1 MKLLINICSHDG
13 IISYYTGVGTM
24 VKRNIKAL
32 IKYVNENNIDYHIN
46 LITPE
51 YNPDSFGYSE
61 KIYNEHASLE
71 NTSIIQIS
79 NGSNGKINY
88 GTPSHF
94 LKLSENTA
102 EFINNIDISN
112 YDKVITLLH
121 DTTVSGV
128 IERLNIDS
136 KHKKVWIPHS
146 TVKIHKVDS
155 AIEGSLNFY
164 KDREEFEQSAI
175 DFINKDENS
184 YIGAI
189 CEYVKQHLVN
199 DYNLNESKAL
209 MITNGEIF
217 DEKILSFS
225 KECDELYKKIDE
237 LDSILISFG
246 RAEEYKNLESTMVI
260 GKKMGIDTVVIAQSY
275 YKEQPILD
283 EYRSIAK
290 ENNTHLYIDPPFD
303 FSKYILN
310 KFDKPIIALIPSKR
324 EVMGLIVNEL
334 RKLNKDNILVVANSV
349 GGLVEQIEDG
359 EDGVL
364 VNLDNINESK
374 EKILKYFN
382 KDKMK
387 ELNKNAQITLKNKYD
402 YTKNFNK
409 FINKL

>member
-32 IKYVNENNIDYHIN
+32 IKYASDNNIDYHIN

-61 KIYNEHASLE
+61 KTYNEHLSLK

-88 GTPSHF
+88 GTPNHF
-94 LKLSENTA
+94 IKLSENTA
-102 EFINNIDISN
+102 EFINNIDISS

-121 DTTVSGV
+121 DTTMAGV
-128 IERLNIDS
+128 IERLNVDS

-155 AIEGSLNFY
+155 AIEGSENFY
-164 KDREEFEQSAI
+164 KDREDLEQSAI
-175 DFINKDENS
+175 DYINKDENS

-189 CEYVKQHLVN
+189 CEYVKEHLVN
-199 DYNLNESKAL
+199 DYNLDENKAL

-217 DEKILSFS
+217 DDKVLSFS

-246 RAEEYKNLESTMVI
+246 RAEEYKNLECTMAL
-260 GKKMGIDTVVIAQSY
+260 GKEIGIDTVVIAQSY

-310 KFDKPIIALIPSKR
+310 NFDKPIIALIPSKR

-334 RKLNKDNILVVANSV
+334 RKLNRDNILVVANSV

-359 EDGVL
+359 VDGVL
-364 VNLDNINESK
+364 VNLDNIIESK

-382 KDKMK
+382 VDKMK

-402 YTKNFNK
+402 YIKNFNE
-409 FINKL
+409 FISKL

>member
-1 MKLLINICSHDG
+1 MKLLVNICSHDG

-32 IKYVNENNIDYHIN
+32 VKYVNENNIDYHIN

-51 YNPDSFGYSE
+51 YNFDSFGYSE
-61 KIYNEHASLE
+61 KTYIEHSSLE

-79 NGSNGKINY
+79 NGSDGKINY

-102 EFINNIDISN
+102 NYINNIDISN
-112 YDKVITLLH
+112 YDKVITILH
-121 DTTVSGV
+121 DTTMAGV
-128 IERLNIDS
+128 IEKLNVDS

-164 KDREEFEQSAI
+164 KDREDFEQSAI
-175 DFINKDENS
+175 DFINKDKYS

-189 CEYVKQHLVN
+189 CEYVKNHLIN
-199 DYNLNESKAL
+199 DYNLDENKVL

-217 DEKILSFS
+217 DEKVQYFS
-225 KECDELYKKIDE
+225 KECEELYKEIE
-237 LDSILISFG
+237 EMDSILISFG
-246 RAEEYKNLESTMVI
+246 RAEEYKNLGCTMVL
-260 GKKMGIDTVVIAQSY
+260 GKEIGIDTIVIAQSY

-290 ENNTHLYIDPPFD
+290 ENNSHLYIDPPFD

-310 KFDKPIIALIPSKR
+310 KFSKPIIALIPSKR

-334 RKLNKDNILVVANSV
+334 RKLNKYNILVVANSV

-359 EDGVL
+359 VDGVL
-364 VNLDNINESK
+364 VNLEDINESK

-382 KDKMK
+382 MDKMK
-387 ELNKNAQITLKNKYD
+387 ELNKNAQIKLMSKYD
-402 YTKNFNK
+402 YIKNFNE
-409 FINKL
+409 FINRL

>member
-32 IKYVNENNIDYHIN
+32 VKYVNKNNIDYHIN

-51 YNPDSFGYSE
+51 YNVDSFGYSE
-61 KIYNEHASLE
+61 KTHKEHSSLE

-79 NGSNGKINY
+79 NESNGKVNY
-88 GTPSHF
+88 GTPSHWMS
-94 LKLSENTA
+94 LSENTA
-102 EFINNIDISN
+102 NYINNIDISC

-121 DTTVSGV
+121 DTTMAGV
-128 IERLNIDS
+128 IEKINVNS

-155 AIEGSLNFY
+155 AIEDSLNFY
-164 KDREEFEQSAI
+164 KDRENFEQNAI
-175 DFINKDENS
+175 NYINKDGHS

-189 CEYVKQHLVN
+189 CEYVKNHLVN
-199 DYNLNESKAL
+199 DYNLDESKAL

-217 DEKILSFS
+217 DEKVLSFS
-225 KECDELYKKIDE
+225 KECQELYKKIDE

-246 RAEEYKNLESTMVI
+246 RAEEYKNLESTMAL
-260 GKKMGIDTVVIAQSY
+260 GKEIGIDTVVIAQSY

-283 EYRSIAK
+283 KYRSVAK

-310 KFDKPIIALIPSKR
+310 NFNKPIIALIPSKR

-359 EDGVL
+359 VDGIL
-364 VNLDNINESK
+364 VDLDNIKESK

-382 KDKMK
+382 IDIMK
-387 ELNKNAQITLKNKYD
+387 ELNKNAQLTLKNKYD
-402 YTKNFNK
+402 YVKNFNE

>member
-1 MKLLINICSHDG
+1 MKLLVNICSHDG

-51 YNPDSFGYSE
+51 YNQDSFGYSE
-61 KIYNEHASLE
+61 KTHNEHATLM

-79 NGSNGKINY
+79 NGSNGSINY
-88 GTPSHF
+88 GTPSHWMS
-94 LKLSENTA
+94 LSENTA
-102 EFINNIDISN
+102 NYINNIDISS

-121 DTTVSGV
+121 DTTMAGV
-128 IERLNIDS
+128 IEKLNVDS

-155 AIEGSLNFY
+155 AIEGSEDFY
-164 KDREEFEQSAI
+164 QIRVDFEQSAI
-175 DFINKDENS
+175 DYINKDEYS

-189 CEYVKQHLVN
+189 CEYVKNHLVN
-199 DYNLNESKAL
+199 DYNLNENKAL

-217 DEKILSFS
+217 DESVLSFS
-225 KECDELYKKIDE
+225 KECAELYKKIE
-237 LDSILISFG
+237 QMDSILISFG
-246 RAEEYKNLESTMVI
+246 RAEEYKNLEGTMVL
-260 GKKMGIDTVVIAQSY
+260 GKEIGIDTVVIAQSY

-310 KFDKPIIALIPSKR
+310 NFNKPIIALIPSKR

-334 RKLNKDNILVVANSV
+334 RKFNKDNILVVANSV

-359 EDGVL
+359 VDGVL
-364 VNLDNINESK
+364 VNLDNISESK
-374 EKILKYFN
+374 EKILKYFDI
-382 KDKMK
+382 DKMK

-402 YTKNFNK
+402 YIKNFNE
-409 FINKL
+409 FIDKL